1 MLEKDITR
9 LVGDSILLVNN
20 KLVINKNTNYNINY
34 IGLDMKLNEVEL
46 KLEETYSATNKNFN
60 ISILRAA
67 RGYKYLISLI
77 GNNID
82 IVYLQANNIDV
93 LHYLCKIINKLDLAY
108 SDVLKN
114 VVELTYLPIAHDGF
128 KLFYTK
134 LNEYALDLDIS
145 NYTSIYTYNYLNELN
160 IFVDYLF
167 VNDTRYDDVDGLLEL
182 GNASHY
188 TVSLNAKDKN
198 WYLIEYKTDLEE
210 KYIRDDNIIC
220 LCSSLSRVNY
230 MDNIVSIRKLDKTFS
245 DCKEPSVDVYADKV
259 TISYNGSTDDI
270 ISINKRDVVFI
281 GGSISIK
288 SLDNKIKE
296 KLDSIIDKGYKVVI
310 GDANGVDSL
319 VQGYL
324 NDKGYRDVVVYYTN
338 DKCRNNIGNWE
349 SKSVESDRSLP
360 AYLMYQAKDKAMSE
374 VCDIGF
380 MLWDGVSR
388 GTKANI
394 ERLASLGK
402 GCVVFNGSDSTI
414 RYIK

>member
-1 MLEKDITR
+1 MN
-9 LVGDSILLVNN
+9 ILYDT
-20 KLVINKNTNYNINY
+20 K
-34 IGLDMKLNEVEL
+34 GL
-46 KLEETYSATNKNFN
+46 
-60 ISILRAA
+60 
-67 RGYKYLISLI
+67 KYLIGSLGDGI
-77 GNNID
+77 ID
-82 IVYLQANNIDV
+82 IVTLRVNSLDV
-93 LHYLCKIINKLDLAY
+93 LNYLCKLENKYGFDRNILLEN
-108 SDVLKN
+108 LMG
-114 VVELTYLPIAHDGF
+114 LTYIIEVDVGF
-128 KLFYTK
+128 NVFNTK
-134 LNEYALDLDIS
+134 LSSYGFDSDIAS
-145 NYTSIYTYNYLNELN
+145 YTNIFMYNYLNESN
-160 IFVDYLF
+160 IFVDYLYI
-167 VNDTRYDDVDGLLEL
+167 NDTRYDDVDGLLEL

-188 TVSLNAKDKN
+188 TVSLNAKDKH
-198 WYLIEYKTDLEE
+198 WYLIEYKHYIKD
-210 KYIRDDNIIC
+210 IRDDNIIC

-230 MDNIVSIRKLDKTFS
+230 MDNIVSIRKLDKTFNE
-245 DCKEPSVDVYADKV
+245 CKELSVDVYDDKI

-270 ISINKRDVVFI
+270 ISINKREVVFI

-349 SKSVESDRSLP
+349 SKSVESDRSLT

-402 GCVVFNGSDSTI
+402 GCVVFNSSDSTI
-414 RYIK
+414 KYIK